1 MILGHTK
8 YRVCTIFIC
17 VLLSAISLYIT
28 PCTGQTSS
36 QSKSS
41 FATQSAELVYVIKL
55 HGTVGKIPGDNDTA
69 CTADSLKAS
78 LDAAAKAKATIVVLD
93 IEGPGGLVTQMRYM
107 VKVLL
112 DAQVNGIRI
121 VAFPRDAFSAWSIIA
136 LACKEIVVTP
146 TTRMGAAV
154 TIKRQGDGF
163 VEAPEE
169 KDAVSQKFA
178 APWNALCRQVT
189 DLTKRSPAIAEAM
202 QLQQSELW
210 WSPTK
215 GFSATKGSG
224 NDWEQLDD
232 GVTVLCLTGAEM
244 LKTKIALGEVKSID
258 QIPALLHCAP
268 GTQILLSNKS
278 SNVSKSVT
286 VSKETKSEDDK
297 CRKACERIRQ
307 ALDLAN
313 IPSVFV
319 LDRNQ
324 NRVWSDYARLSI
336 KRTKVRFVKEPGD
349 NPFAHQVNEE
359 YHSDED
365 NTERA
370 ERIKSILL
378 KVMNKLPT
386 LKQTDCAPD
395 FPQGI
400 DEIRTLLKEA
410 IKALKENAMSA
421 AHDRIETARGIMKN
435 LADAY

>member
-1 MILGHTK
+1 MILGSTQ
-8 YRVCTIFIC
+8 YRARATFIC
-17 VLLSAISLYIT
+17 FLLSAMSFIVM
-28 PCTGQTSS
+28 PCTAQTSS

-78 LDAAAKAKATIVVLD
+78 LDAAAKEKATVVVLD

-112 DAQVNGIRI
+112 DAQVNGMRI
-121 VAFPRDAFSAWSIIA
+121 VAFPRDAFSAWSIIS

-154 TIKRQGDGF
+154 TIKRQGNGF

-189 DLTKRSPAIAEAM
+189 DLTKRSPAIADAM

-215 GFSATKGSG
+215 GFAAQMGSE

-244 LKTKIALGEVKSID
+244 LKTKIALGEVKTINE
-258 QIPALLHCAP
+258 IPALLHCAP
-268 GTQILLSNKS
+268 GTQILFSNQS
-278 SNVSKSVT
+278 SNVSKSVP
-286 VSKETKSEDDK
+286 VPNGKKSEDDT
-297 CRKACERIRQ
+297 CRKACAKIRE
-307 ALDLAN
+307 ANDLADN
-313 IPSVFV
+313 QPRISYKTESQMADGIQSTIINV
-319 LDRNQ
+319 Q
-324 NRVWSDYARLSI
+324 NRL
-336 KRTKVRFVKEPGD
+336 P
-349 NPFAHQVNEE
+349 N
-359 YHSDED
+359 
-365 NTERA
+365 
-370 ERIKSILL
+370 L
-378 KVMNKLPT
+378 KP
-386 LKQTDCAPD
+386 TDCD
-395 FPQGI
+395 PQLI
-400 DEIRTLLKEA
+400 EDLAEIRTLLKEA
-410 IKALKENAMSA
+410 SNA
-421 AHDRIETARGIMKN
+421 ARGYAFQASRERIDKARTIMRR
-435 LADAY
+435 LANAY

>member
-1 MILGHTK
+1 MILGSTQ
-8 YRVCTIFIC
+8 YRACATFIC
-17 VLLSAISLYIT
+17 FLLSAMSFIVM
-28 PCTGQTSS
+28 PCTAQTSS

-78 LDAAAKAKATIVVLD
+78 LDAAAKEKATVVVLD

-112 DAQVNGIRI
+112 DAQVNGMRI
-121 VAFPRDAFSAWSIIA
+121 VAFPRDAFSAWSIIS

-154 TIKRQGDGF
+154 TIKRQGNGF

-189 DLTKRSPAIAEAM
+189 DLTKRSPAIADAM

-215 GFSATKGSG
+215 GFAAQMGSE

-244 LKTKIALGEVKSID
+244 LKTKIALGEVKTINE
-258 QIPALLHCAP
+258 IPALLHCAP
-268 GTQILLSNKS
+268 GTQILFSNQS
-278 SNVSKSVT
+278 SNVSKSVP
-286 VSKETKSEDDK
+286 VPNGKKSEDDT
-297 CRKACERIRQ
+297 CRKACAKIRE
-307 ALDLAN
+307 ANDLADN
-313 IPSVFV
+313 QPRISYKTESQMADGIQSTIINV
-319 LDRNQ
+319 Q
-324 NRVWSDYARLSI
+324 NRL
-336 KRTKVRFVKEPGD
+336 P
-349 NPFAHQVNEE
+349 N
-359 YHSDED
+359 
-365 NTERA
+365 
-370 ERIKSILL
+370 L
-378 KVMNKLPT
+378 KP
-386 LKQTDCAPD
+386 TDCD
-395 FPQGI
+395 PQLI
-400 DEIRTLLKEA
+400 EDLAEIRTLLKEA
-410 IKALKENAMSA
+410 SNA
-421 AHDRIETARGIMKN
+421 ARGYAFQASRERIDKARTIMRR
-435 LADAY
+435 LANAY

>member
-1 MILGHTK
+1 MMILGFTQN
-8 YRVCTIFIC
+8 RVCATFIC
-17 VLLSAISLYIT
+17 VLMSTVSFMFMPCSA
-28 PCTGQTSS
+28 QTSP

-69 CTADSLKAS
+69 CTADRLKAS
-78 LDAAAKAKATIVVLD
+78 LDAAAKANATVVVLD

-112 DAQVNGIRI
+112 DAQVNGMRI
-121 VAFPRDAFSAWSIIA
+121 VAFPRDAFSAWSIVS

-189 DLTKRSPAIAEAM
+189 DFTKRSPAIVEAM

-244 LKTKIALGEVKSID
+244 LKTKIALGEAKNID
-258 QIPALLHCAP
+258 EIPALLHCAP
-268 GTQILLSNKS
+268 GTQILLSNQS
-278 SNVSKSVT
+278 SSGSKSVP
-286 VSKETKSEDDK
+286 VPNGTKSEDDK
-297 CRKACERIRQ
+297 CRKACAKIRE
-307 ALDLAN
+307 ARDLAWVEWK
-313 IPSVFV
+313 IKGESGYFKKIEV
-319 LDRNQ
+319 
-324 NRVWSDYARLSI
+324 
-336 KRTKVRFVKEPGD
+336 KRTKVEFVHDFGPHS
-349 NPFAHQVNEE
+349 HQVNTPYLDDE
-359 YHSDED
+359 SDSELSD
-365 NTERA
+365 
-370 ERIKSILL
+370 RIQSNLRKAL
-378 KVMNKLPT
+378 NKLPR
-386 LKQTDCAPD
+386 LKATECDPD
-395 FPQGI
+395 FISGI
-400 DEIRTLLKEA
+400 EEVRKLLSEAVSAART
-410 IKALKENAMSA
+410 NAMNA
-421 AHDRIETARGIMKN
+421 THDQMEKARSLMQS

>member
-1 MILGHTK
+1 M
-8 YRVCTIFIC
+8 VMPC
-17 VLLSAISLYIT
+17 SA
-28 PCTGQTSS
+28 QTSS

-112 DAQVNGIRI
+112 DAQVNGMRI
-121 VAFPRDAFSAWSIIA
+121 VAFPRDAFSAWSIVS

-154 TIKRQGDGF
+154 TIKQQGNGF

-189 DLTKRSPAIAEAM
+189 DLTKRSPAIVNAM

-210 WSPTK
+210 WSPTN
-215 GFSATKGSG
+215 GFSGTKGPG

-244 LKTKIALGEVKSID
+244 LKTKIALGEVTSID
-258 QIPALLHCAP
+258 EIPALLHCAP
-268 GTQILLSNKS
+268 GTQILLSNQPRTG
-278 SNVSKSVT
+278 SKSVP
-286 VSKETKSEDDK
+286 VPNGTKSEDDK
-297 CRKACERIRQ
+297 CRKACAKIRE
-307 ALDLAN
+307 ANDLTN
-313 IPSVFV
+313 IV
-319 LDRNQ
+319 LSRRTIQRTRTEFIPNNNNQ
-324 NRVWSDYARLSI
+324 F
-336 KRTKVRFVKEPGD
+336 T
-349 NPFAHQVNEE
+349 HQVNTKYWDWETD
-359 YHSDED
+359 S
-365 NTERA
+365 ERA
-370 ERIKSILL
+370 DRIKSSLL
-378 KVMNKLPT
+378 KVLNRLPT
-386 LKQTDCAPD
+386 SKSIICNQEFMDALY
-395 FPQGI
+395 
-400 DEIRTLLKEA
+400 EIRTLLKEA
-410 IKALKENAMSA
+410 IDAVRGDAIQATS
-421 AHDRIETARGIMKN
+421 DRITKARSLMQS